1 MRNADLIKF
10 TDELLKGKPCFFCDV
25 EVATNRKAKI
35 NQITE
40 SLNFEWQALIRFLWK
55 PGLSQGVYKGQRNFD
70 LKRWKS

>member
-1 MRNADLIKF
+1 MQNADLITF
-10 TDELLKGKPCFFCDV
+10 TEELLKGKPCFFCDV

-55 PGLSQGVYKGQRNFD
+55 PGLSQGVYKG
-70 LKRWKS
+70 LKTWKL